1 MIAKLFSISLTIL
14 LSVAATSF
22 EPPKDK
28 RQRTP
33 ISSLTMLQQFALDGL
48 ETDSYFINQSP
59 QLALDAFG
67 LPNKILIHH
76 DQAYC
81 DIDQEQTSAEWVYE
95 GFRITV
101 PYLRDA
107 DTTSGEWVPGSY
119 RSGTFIDKVIVD
131 SQIVP
136 LRFGIRVGVAASQVV
151 SLLKLPESARKKER
165 IHVLVSVSDLV
176 WRDVELTFYFDSD
189 DRVTRIEWATAPW
202 H

>member
-1 MIAKLFSISLTIL
+1 MFAKLFPIALVIL
-14 LSVAATSF
+14 LSAAAPSY
-22 EPPKDK
+22 ELPKDK
-28 RQRTP
+28 RQQKP

-48 ETDSYFINQSP
+48 ETNSYLINQSP

-76 DQAYC
+76 DRAFW
-81 DIDQEQTSAEWVYE
+81 DIDQEQTPAEWVYE

-119 RSGTFIDKVIVD
+119 RPGTFIDKVIVD

-136 LRFGIRVGVAASQVV
+136 LRFGIRVGVAASPV
-151 SLLKLPESARKKER
+151 SYTHLTLPTKA
-165 IHVLVSVSDLV
+165 
-176 WRDVELTFYFDSD
+176 
-189 DRVTRIEWATAPW
+189 
-202 H
+202 